1 MTLQELGQSIREQR
15 EATGVSLQDVSSR
28 IKISSRI
35 LKSIEEGSLA
45 GLPHAVYTKSFI
57 RAFGAQIGYD
67 QEKLNEAL
75 EKIFPPE
82 ALNEAGSMPVFKEYP
97 ILPYPGGAA
106 KRFAVLLAL
115 LLFLAGIV
123 VGGWYVAVTYG
134 EQMLDMVKKPFS
146 AITAPVEGDTSSQV
160 FAPSPATSNRALSR
174 ALQTLSG
181 AKQPASQRAL
191 FPSPGRDAP
200 LGSAAPA
207 SGTLSSLTSSS
218 PAFAG
223 VAASGAEETALPG
236 EDSPAADAVARP
248 LANAGDAGAVDPRD
262 AAPATGRETGAPN
275 RLVILAEELCW
286 LGYRVDGAG
295 ERGYTVKPGERFAL
309 TYEATLELTFGNAG
323 GVMLA
328 HNGKELGRP
337 GQKGRKAVLRF
348 PESGR

>member
-1 MTLQELGQSIREQR
+1 MTLQELGQSIREKR
-15 EATGVSLQDVSSR
+15 EAMGITLQDVSSR

-67 QEKLNEAL
+67 QDVLNDAL

-97 ILPYPGGAA
+97 NMSYPGGAA
-106 KRFAVLLAL
+106 KRFAILLAM
-115 LLFLAGIV
+115 LLFLGAIV
-123 VGGWYVAVTYG
+123 AGGWYVAVTYG
-134 EQMLDMVKKPFS
+134 EQMLDLVKKPFS
-146 AITAPVEGDTSSQV
+146 AITAPVEGEISSQSFAPASATSS
-160 FAPSPATSNRALSR
+160 RALSR

-181 AKQPASQRAL
+181 AKQPASQEVL

-207 SGTLSSLTSSS
+207 SGTLSALTS

-223 VAASGAEETALPG
+223 VAASGAENAAPPG
-236 EDSPAADAVARP
+236 EDSPAADAFARSP
-248 LANAGDAGAVDPRD
+248 SSGEATGAADSRD
-262 AAPATGRETGAPN
+262 ADPVTEPEAGAPN
-275 RLVILAEELCW
+275 RLVVLADELCW
-286 LGYRVDGAG
+286 VGYRVDGAS
-295 ERGYTVKPGERFAL
+295 ERGYMVKPGERFVL
-309 TYEATLELTFGNAG
+309 TYEATLALTFGNAG

-328 HNGKELGRP
+328 HNGKEIGRP

-348 PESGR
+348 PEPGR